1 MIYVSLPYVGGG
13 SHAVYDCMKCQKDGH
28 VLRWHAFDTFFVLW
42 HGHTLY
48 GMEPLG
54 TIPFFARYGRQAYAV
69 RAQKRLVL
77 ALLGSQAKPA
87 PGEHEHTF
95 NGQRDIG

>member
-1 MIYVSLPYVGGG
+1 MIYESLPYVGGG

-28 VLRWHAFDTFFVLW
+28 GLRWHAFGTFFVLW

-54 TIPFFARYGRQAYAV
+54 TIPFFVPNCDFPACPAASGR
-69 RAQKRLVL
+69 KRLD
-77 ALLGSQAKPA
+77 K
-87 PGEHEHTF
+87 
-95 NGQRDIG
+95 